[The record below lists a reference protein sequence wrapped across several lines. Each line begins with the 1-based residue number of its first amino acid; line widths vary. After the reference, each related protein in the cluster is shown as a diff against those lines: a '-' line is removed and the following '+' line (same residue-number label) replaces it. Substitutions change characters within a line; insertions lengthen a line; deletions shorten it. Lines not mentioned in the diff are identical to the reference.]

1 MLVLSQD
8 RVGQLHDKKFLD
20 EEKLIGNIPGE
31 IPIEVDT
38 SFQGIQ
44 QQYEN
49 IRIPHKKPKG
59 GELTQ
64 QQKIENRTLSQ

>member
-1 MLVLSQD
+1 M
-8 RVGQLHDKKFLD
+8 
-20 EEKLIGNIPGE
+20 

-38 SFQGIQ
+38 GFQGIQ
-44 QQYEN
+44 HQYEN

-64 QQKIENRTLSQ
+64 QQKTENRTLSQ